1 MTNLYLYP
9 NTTSNPRPIPH
20 VWASIANFHKASE
33 SKWLEEGFVKYVN
46 NPPSY
51 DPDSEV
57 LARTGIVDGVQ
68 QYEVK
73 PKPAPTPPEAVTPLR
88 FYTALYMTKG
98 LAENDIREVLE
109 AIEDESERTLAMTA
123 FNRALSIRRDNQ
135 LVQSLKSQMNAT
147 EEELDQLF
155 LLAES
160 LDV

>member
-1 MTNLYLYP
+1 MTDLYLYP

-20 VWASIANFHKASE
+20 VWGSIANFHKASE
-33 SKWLEEGFVKYVN
+33 SKWLENGFIKYVN
-46 NPPSY
+46 EPPAY
-51 DPDSEV
+51 DSETEV
-57 LARTGIVDGVQ
+57 LVRTGIIDGVQ

-73 PKPAPTPPEAVTPLR
+73 PKPEPTPPEAVTPLR
-88 FYTALYMTKG
+88 FYTALYMTNG
-98 LAENDIREVLE
+98 LTEDNIRETLE
-109 AIEDESERTLAMTA
+109 GIEDESERTLALTA

-147 EEELDQLF
+147 EEDLDQLF